1 MSNPYAPG
9 SVPQSPMMGMPPEDL
24 AKKAN
29 NIQLMGILSIVFA
42 FCCGCVGL
50 ILSIIV
56 LVQAGGVTTALQQ
69 YGSPPELMNKVSTGR
84 LCAIIGLV
92 LTVILMIVGVVVNL
106 AQLAV
111 LQQGGQMP

>member
-1 MSNPYAPG
+1 MSNPYQATAPG
-9 SVPQSPMMGMPPEDL
+9 AVPAGMVPPDL
-24 AKKAN
+24 ASKAN
-29 NIQLMGILSIVFA
+29 NIQIMGILSIVFG

-69 YGSPPELMNKVSTGR
+69 YGSPPELMSKVSTGK

-92 LTVILMIVGVVVNL
+92 ITVIMMIVGVVINV

-111 LQQGGQMP
+111 LRQHAG